1 MKKLILLALVATTL
15 FGCKQGPTTEQYKD
29 LYKTFATYSAMADK
43 KEFTA
48 EKEAELNTDLQ
59 KQDSLYDLSKAYY
72 RQMINLMRAARVDVA
87 YKWML
92 PALQAKAA
100 EKCDSASTL
109 DYMIF
114 SREGKDAKLTYE
126 RFMKI
131 MAYPTTLLADQN
143 TCHSLKLFS
152 RVEMTDAQFIDF
164 VKLLNANVN
173 GTTHIYAF
181 YQLTNDVWKK
191 ILGMG
196 ENFPKELKEEYYQK
210 MLEAMRT
217 AIAESKD
224 PNINSLKSTY
234 ESFNTLF
241 ARGELIGSTA
251 PEIDFLWNS
260 AGMDLK
266 NLADLRGKVVIVD
279 FWATWCGPCVQSF
292 PNVRKLQERYKD
304 YDVIILGVPS
314 IQGRHIDR
322 VNKKTINTKDDP
334 EKEFNLM
341 KTFMS
346 QQNMTWKVAFA
357 KQEVYNPDYGV
368 FGVPH
373 IAIIDVN
380 GKVRYNELNPHSD
393 PYEEAEKI
401 DALLK
406 EAGLKYPTEPM
417 EKRNWAKEEM
427 EKAAKKNKKR

>member
-29 LYKTFATYSAMADK
+29 LYKTLATYAAMSDK

-48 EKEAELNTDLQ
+48 EKETELKTYLQ
-59 KQDSLYDLSKAYY
+59 KQNSLYDLSKANY
-72 RQMINLMRAARVDVA
+72 RQLINLMRTARVDVA

-143 TCHSLKLFS
+143 TCHALKLFS

-181 YQLTNDVWKK
+181 YQLTKDVWKK
-191 ILGMG
+191 ILDMG

-210 MLEAMRT
+210 M
-217 AIAESKD
+217 
-224 PNINSLKSTY
+224 
-234 ESFNTLF
+234 
-241 ARGELIGSTA
+241 
-251 PEIDFLWNS
+251 
-260 AGMDLK
+260 
-266 NLADLRGKVVIVD
+266 
-279 FWATWCGPCVQSF
+279 
-292 PNVRKLQERYKD
+292 
-304 YDVIILGVPS
+304 
-314 IQGRHIDR
+314 
-322 VNKKTINTKDDP
+322 
-334 EKEFNLM
+334 
-341 KTFMS
+341 
-346 QQNMTWKVAFA
+346 
-357 KQEVYNPDYGV
+357 
-368 FGVPH
+368 
-373 IAIIDVN
+373 
-380 GKVRYNELNPHSD
+380 
-393 PYEEAEKI
+393 
-401 DALLK
+401 
-406 EAGLKYPTEPM
+406 
-417 EKRNWAKEEM
+417 
-427 EKAAKKNKKR
+427 

>member
-15 FGCKQGPTTEQYKD
+15 FGCSKPGPTTEQYKD
-29 LYKTFATYSAMADK
+29 LYKTLATYSAMSDK

-48 EKEAELNTDLQ
+48 EKEAELKTYLQ
-59 KQDSLYDLSKAYY
+59 KQNSLYDLSKANF
-72 RQMINLMRAARVDVA
+72 RQMINLMRTARVDVA

-100 EKCDSASTL
+100 EKCDSASIL

-114 SREGKDAKLTYE
+114 TREGKDAKLTYE

-131 MAYPTTLLADQN
+131 MANPSTLLADQN
-143 TCHSLKLFS
+143 TCHALKLFS
-152 RVEMTDAQFIDF
+152 KVEMTDAQFIDF
-164 VKLLNANVN
+164 IKLLNASVN
-173 GTTHIYAF
+173 GQTHIYAF

-210 MLEAMRT
+210 MLDAMKV
-217 AIAESKD
+217 AMVESKD
-224 PNINSLKSTY
+224 PNVHNLEGTY

-251 PEIDFLWNS
+251 PELDFIWNS
-260 AGMDLK
+260 AGMKL
-266 NLADLRGKVVIVD
+266 NHLADLRGKVVIVD
-279 FWATWCGPCVQSF
+279 FWATWCGPCVRSF
-292 PNVRKLQERYKD
+292 PNVRKLQERYKN
-304 YDVIILGVPS
+304 YDVVILGVTS

-322 VNKKTINTKDDP
+322 IYNKTINTKGNP
-334 EKEFNLM
+334 EKEMELM
-341 KTFMS
+341 KNFMK

-357 KQEVYNPDYGV
+357 KQGVYNPAYGV
-368 FGVPH
+368 HGVPH
-373 IAIIDVN
+373 IAIIDAE
-380 GKVRYNELNPHSD
+380 GKVRYNGINPNSD

-417 EKRNWAKEEM
+417 EKRNWAEE
-427 EKAAKKNKKR
+427 EANK